1 MELSLKEIAR
11 YIAGGIDACDE
22 KINRRILELAA
33 SAPITPRSVWAKDGG
48 RFLIC
53 ATIGPEFDAWHRRL
67 AVMSAADTI
76 LAQAIGT
83 AAVEKVIDGIE
94 DEIRSSL
101 SPGEELKK
109 RWSPGYGDKPLSMS
123 REILD
128 KLDARRKIGVS
139 LTGSFL
145 LVPSKSVT
153 AVLEEK
159 Q

>member
-1 MELSLKEIAR
+1 
-11 YIAGGIDACDE
+11 
-22 KINRRILELAA
+22 
-33 SAPITPRSVWAKDGG
+33 
-48 RFLIC
+48 
-53 ATIGPEFDAWHRRL
+53 
-67 AVMSAADTI
+67 MSAVDTI

-101 SPGEELKK
+101 APGEELKK